1 VENAA
6 ARLIGAV
13 TEHPSAG
20 HAPCQGSLVEIA
32 VVDAS
37 PVYRYS
43 LMPVR
48 ELNDRQ
54 RPVRMTTQPRVRTV
68 VIGLMTT
75 TASAFPTLA
84 HGLATLDAFP
94 IAGALQIAPDQPGV
108 DFDALERA
116 RAVLVQAW
124 RNDLTPD
131 EITVTP
137 QGGVT
142 IAWRRA
148 GWALELIVD
157 PFALSAFRL
166 DSPSKMVEWTRAGSE
181 ATVADA
187 KAALAAM
194 AGDKARPQAAAS

>member
-1 VENAA
+1 MSKITGRITD
-6 ARLIGAV
+6 RLADRDGGATV
-13 TEHPSAG
+13 PELD
-20 HAPCQGSLVEIA
+20 APLQ
-32 VVDAS
+32 
-37 PVYRYS
+37 
-43 LMPVR
+43 
-48 ELNDRQ
+48 
-54 RPVRMTTQPRVRTV
+54 PVRMTTQRRDATV

-75 TASAFPTLA
+75 AASAFPTLA

-131 EITVTP
+131 EITITP

-194 AGDKARPQAAAS
+194 AGDSAKARAPQAAAS

>member
-1 VENAA
+1 
-6 ARLIGAV
+6 
-13 TEHPSAG
+13 
-20 HAPCQGSLVEIA
+20 
-32 VVDAS
+32 
-37 PVYRYS
+37 
-43 LMPVR
+43 
-48 ELNDRQ
+48 
-54 RPVRMTTQPRVRTV
+54 MTA
-68 VIGLMTT
+68 
-75 TASAFPTLA
+75 TASSFPTLA

-94 IAGALQIAPDQPGV
+94 LAGAMQITPDQMGV

-116 RAVLVQAW
+116 RSVLVNAW
-124 RNDLTPD
+124 RNDITPD
-131 EITVTP
+131 EITLTP

-142 IAWRRA
+142 ITWRRA

-194 AGDKARPQAAAS
+194 VGDNTKPRAPQAAAS

>member
-1 VENAA
+1 
-6 ARLIGAV
+6 
-13 TEHPSAG
+13 
-20 HAPCQGSLVEIA
+20 
-32 VVDAS
+32 
-37 PVYRYS
+37 
-43 LMPVR
+43 MR
-48 ELNDRQ
+48 ELNAERG
-54 RPVRMTTQPRVRTV
+54 PVRMTTQLRPAPV
-68 VIGLMTT
+68 VIGLMTA

-94 IAGALQIAPDQPGV
+94 LAGAMQISPDQPGV

-116 RAVLVQAW
+116 RAVLVQSW

-137 QGGVT
+137 QGGIT
-142 IAWRRA
+142 FTWRRA

-166 DSPSKMVEWTRAGSE
+166 DSPSKMVEWTRAGTD

-194 AGDKARPQAAAS
+194 AGDSAKQRPQAAAS

>member
-1 VENAA
+1 
-6 ARLIGAV
+6 
-13 TEHPSAG
+13 
-20 HAPCQGSLVEIA
+20 
-32 VVDAS
+32 
-37 PVYRYS
+37 
-43 LMPVR
+43 
-48 ELNDRQ
+48 
-54 RPVRMTTQPRVRTV
+54 MTTQRRARTV
-68 VIGLMTT
+68 VIGLMPT

-84 HGLATLDAFP
+84 HGLATLDGFP

-124 RNDLTPD
+124 RNDLPPD

-142 IAWRRA
+142 LVWRRA

-157 PFALSAFRL
+157 PYALSAFRL
-166 DSPSKMVEWTRAGSE
+166 DSPSKMVEWTRAGAD

-194 AGDKARPQAAAS
+194 AGDNAKARPQAAAS

>member
-1 VENAA
+1 
-6 ARLIGAV
+6 
-13 TEHPSAG
+13 
-20 HAPCQGSLVEIA
+20 
-32 VVDAS
+32 
-37 PVYRYS
+37 
-43 LMPVR
+43 MR
-48 ELNDRQ
+48 ELNAECG
-54 RPVRMTTQPRVRTV
+54 PVRMTTQLRPGPV
-68 VIGLMTT
+68 VIGLMTA
-75 TASAFPTLA
+75 TASPFPTLA

-94 IAGALQIAPDQPGV
+94 LAGALQISPDQPGV

-116 RAVLVQAW
+116 RAVMVQAW

-137 QGGVT
+137 QGGIT
-142 IAWRRA
+142 IVWRRA

-194 AGDKARPQAAAS
+194 AGDSAKKAAS

>member
-1 VENAA
+1 
-6 ARLIGAV
+6 
-13 TEHPSAG
+13 
-20 HAPCQGSLVEIA
+20 
-32 VVDAS
+32 
-37 PVYRYS
+37 
-43 LMPVR
+43 
-48 ELNDRQ
+48 
-54 RPVRMTTQPRVRTV
+54 MTTQPRAIPV
-68 VIGLMTT
+68 VIGLMTA
-75 TASAFPTLA
+75 TASSFPTLA

-94 IAGALQIAPDQPGV
+94 LAGAMQITPDQMGV

-116 RAVLVQAW
+116 RSVLVNAW
-124 RNDLTPD
+124 RNDITPD
-131 EITVTP
+131 EITLTP

-142 IAWRRA
+142 ITWRRA

-194 AGDKARPQAAAS
+194 VGDNTKPRAPQAAAS

>member
-1 VENAA
+1 
-6 ARLIGAV
+6 
-13 TEHPSAG
+13 
-20 HAPCQGSLVEIA
+20 
-32 VVDAS
+32 
-37 PVYRYS
+37 
-43 LMPVR
+43 
-48 ELNDRQ
+48 
-54 RPVRMTTQPRVRTV
+54 MTTAATPYPSL
-68 VIGLMTT
+68 G
-75 TASAFPTLA
+75 

-94 IAGALQIAPDQPGV
+94 LAGALQISPDQPGV

-116 RAVLVQAW
+116 RTVLVQAW

-142 IAWRRA
+142 ISWRRA

-166 DSPSKMVEWTRAGSE
+166 DSPSKMVEWTRAGSD

-194 AGDKARPQAAAS
+194 AGDAAKGAPPR

>member
-1 VENAA
+1 
-6 ARLIGAV
+6 
-13 TEHPSAG
+13 
-20 HAPCQGSLVEIA
+20 
-32 VVDAS
+32 
-37 PVYRYS
+37 
-43 LMPVR
+43 MR
-48 ELNDRQ
+48 ELNAERQ
-54 RPVRMTTQPRVRTV
+54 PVWMTTQLRPVPV
-68 VIGLMTT
+68 VIGLMTA

-94 IAGALQIAPDQPGV
+94 LAGALQISPDQPGV

-116 RAVLVQAW
+116 RAVLVQSW

-137 QGGVT
+137 QGGIT
-142 IAWRRA
+142 ITWRRA

-166 DSPSKMVEWTRAGSE
+166 DSPSKMVEWTRAGSD

-194 AGDKARPQAAAS
+194 AGDSAKKAAS

>member
-1 VENAA
+1 
-6 ARLIGAV
+6 
-13 TEHPSAG
+13 
-20 HAPCQGSLVEIA
+20 
-32 VVDAS
+32 
-37 PVYRYS
+37 
-43 LMPVR
+43 VR
-48 ELNDRQ
+48 ELNGER
-54 RPVRMTTQPRVRTV
+54 RPVRMTTQLRPVPV
-68 VIGLMTT
+68 VIALMTA

-94 IAGALQIAPDQPGV
+94 LAGALQISPDQPGV

-116 RAVLVQAW
+116 RAVLVQSW

-137 QGGVT
+137 QGGIT
-142 IAWRRA
+142 ITWRRA

-166 DSPSKMVEWTRAGSE
+166 DSPSKMVEWTRAGSD
-181 ATVADA
+181 ATIADA

-194 AGDKARPQAAAS
+194 AGDNTKKAAS

>member
-1 VENAA
+1 MRRLNAE
-6 ARLIGAV
+6 R
-13 TEHPSAG
+13 
-20 HAPCQGSLVEIA
+20 
-32 VVDAS
+32 
-37 PVYRYS
+37 
-43 LMPVR
+43 
-48 ELNDRQ
+48 
-54 RPVRMTTQPRVRTV
+54 RPVRMTTQLRPTPV
-68 VIGLMTT
+68 VIGLMTA

-94 IAGALQIAPDQPGV
+94 LAGAMQISPDQPGV

-116 RAVLVQAW
+116 RVVLVQSW

-137 QGGVT
+137 QGGIT
-142 IAWRRA
+142 ITWRRA

-166 DSPSKMVEWTRAGSE
+166 DSPSKMVEWTRAGAE
-181 ATVADA
+181 PTVADA

-194 AGDKARPQAAAS
+194 AGDSAKQRPQAAAS

>member
-1 VENAA
+1 
-6 ARLIGAV
+6 
-13 TEHPSAG
+13 
-20 HAPCQGSLVEIA
+20 
-32 VVDAS
+32 
-37 PVYRYS
+37 
-43 LMPVR
+43 VR
-48 ELNDRQ
+48 ELNAGRG
-54 RPVRMTTQPRVRTV
+54 PVRMTTQLRPTPV
-68 VIGLMTT
+68 VIGLMTA
-75 TASAFPTLA
+75 TASPFPTLA

-94 IAGALQIAPDQPGV
+94 LAGALQISPDQPGV

-116 RAVLVQAW
+116 RAVLVQSW

-137 QGGVT
+137 QGGIT
-142 IAWRRA
+142 ITWRRA

-166 DSPSKMVEWTRAGSE
+166 DSPSKMVEWTRAGSD

-194 AGDKARPQAAAS
+194 AGDSAKKAAS

>member
-1 VENAA
+1 MPLRSRRFRETPGNEYPVGLQRITRETRREESGNAA

-13 TEHPSAG
+13 TEHPSVG

-32 VVDAS
+32 AVDAS

-84 HGLATLDAFP
+84 HG
-94 IAGALQIAPDQPGV
+94 
-108 DFDALERA
+108 
-116 RAVLVQAW
+116 
-124 RNDLTPD
+124 
-131 EITVTP
+131 
-137 QGGVT
+137 
-142 IAWRRA
+142 
-148 GWALELIVD
+148 
-157 PFALSAFRL
+157 
-166 DSPSKMVEWTRAGSE
+166 
-181 ATVADA
+181 
-187 KAALAAM
+187 
-194 AGDKARPQAAAS
+194 

>member
-1 VENAA
+1 MTQLTV
-6 ARLIGAV
+6 
-13 TEHPSAG
+13 P
-20 HAPCQGSLVEIA
+20 
-32 VVDAS
+32 
-37 PVYRYS
+37 
-43 LMPVR
+43 
-48 ELNDRQ
+48 ELNVSRL
-54 RPVRMTTQPRVRTV
+54 PVRMTTQRRAFPV
-68 VIGLMTT
+68 VIALMTA
-75 TASAFPTLA
+75 TASPFPTLA

-116 RAVLVQAW
+116 RQVLVQSW

-131 EITVTP
+131 EITITP

-166 DSPSKMVEWTRAGSE
+166 DSPSKMVEWTRAGSD
-181 ATVADA
+181 ATIADA

-194 AGDKARPQAAAS
+194 AGDNTKARAPQAAAS

>member
-1 VENAA
+1 M
-6 ARLIGAV
+6 RR
-13 TEHPSAG
+13 P
-20 HAPCQGSLVEIA
+20 PCHGSLVA
-32 VVDAS
+32 LAPRNGS
-37 PVYRYS
+37 PVYRCVG
-43 LMPVR
+43 MPVR
-48 ELNDRQ
+48 ELDDPLQ
-54 RPVRMTTQPRVRTV
+54 PVRMTTQPRVLIV
-68 VIGLMTT
+68 VNGLMTT
-75 TASAFPTLA
+75 TVSPFPTLA
-84 HGLATLDAFP
+84 HGLATLDGFP

-116 RAVLVQAW
+116 RVVLVQAW

-142 IAWRRA
+142 IAWRRS

-194 AGDKARPQAAAS
+194 AGDSAKARPQAAAS

>member
-1 VENAA
+1 
-6 ARLIGAV
+6 
-13 TEHPSAG
+13 
-20 HAPCQGSLVEIA
+20 
-32 VVDAS
+32 
-37 PVYRYS
+37 
-43 LMPVR
+43 VR
-48 ELNDRQ
+48 ELNAERG
-54 RPVRMTTQPRVRTV
+54 PVRMTTQLRPSPV
-68 VIGLMTT
+68 VIGLMTA
-75 TASAFPTLA
+75 TASPFPTLA

-94 IAGALQIAPDQPGV
+94 LAGALQISPDQPGV

-116 RAVLVQAW
+116 RAVMVQAW

-137 QGGVT
+137 QGGIT
-142 IAWRRA
+142 IVWRRA

-166 DSPSKMVEWTRAGSE
+166 DSPSKMVEWTRAGSD

-194 AGDKARPQAAAS
+194 AGDSAKKAAS

>member
-1 VENAA
+1 
-6 ARLIGAV
+6 
-13 TEHPSAG
+13 
-20 HAPCQGSLVEIA
+20 
-32 VVDAS
+32 
-37 PVYRYS
+37 
-43 LMPVR
+43 MR
-48 ELNDRQ
+48 ELNAERQ
-54 RPVRMTTQPRVRTV
+54 PVPMTTQLRPVPV
-68 VIGLMTT
+68 VIGLMTA

-94 IAGALQIAPDQPGV
+94 LAGALQISPDQPGV

-116 RAVLVQAW
+116 RAVLVQSW
-124 RNDLTPD
+124 RNDLTPE

-137 QGGVT
+137 QGGIT
-142 IAWRRA
+142 FTWRRA

-166 DSPSKMVEWTRAGSE
+166 DSPSKMVEWTRAGTD

-194 AGDKARPQAAAS
+194 AGDNQKKAAS

>member
-1 VENAA
+1 
-6 ARLIGAV
+6 
-13 TEHPSAG
+13 
-20 HAPCQGSLVEIA
+20 
-32 VVDAS
+32 
-37 PVYRYS
+37 
-43 LMPVR
+43 MPVR
-48 ELNDRQ
+48 ELDDPLQ
-54 RPVRMTTQPRVRTV
+54 PVRMTTQPRVFIV
-68 VIGLMTT
+68 VNGLMTT
-75 TASAFPTLA
+75 TASPFPTLA
-84 HGLATLDAFP
+84 HGLATLDGFP

-194 AGDKARPQAAAS
+194 AGDSAKARPQAAAS

>member
-1 VENAA
+1 
-6 ARLIGAV
+6 
-13 TEHPSAG
+13 
-20 HAPCQGSLVEIA
+20 
-32 VVDAS
+32 
-37 PVYRYS
+37 
-43 LMPVR
+43 
-48 ELNDRQ
+48 
-54 RPVRMTTQPRVRTV
+54 MTTQPRAIPV
-68 VIGLMTT
+68 VIGLMTA
-75 TASAFPTLA
+75 TASSFPTLA

-94 IAGALQIAPDQPGV
+94 LAGAMQITPDQLGV

-116 RAVLVQAW
+116 RAVLVNSW
-124 RNDLTPD
+124 RNDITPD
-131 EITVTP
+131 EITLTP

-142 IAWRRA
+142 ITWRRA

-194 AGDKARPQAAAS
+194 AGDSAKARAPQAAAS